1 MVQAFGTQRSGGTM
15 TCAERQAKKVASAAR
30 HLALAVSFSWTL
42 CACSVRPENVASS
55 AASAT
60 CPSPLLDGVTVHAY
74 AREIAVPDDVTV
86 PSGAVKLHA
95 EAGRRVTIALETSP
109 DLPDVRLLWNA
120 ITLTTYGGTLGGWA
134 QRVEPPDAA
143 RDVSLAL
150 TTGTLRL
157 APFIQSKVLR
167 PHTESIDV
175 LVVPGG
181 APGGD
186 LAVRPGELW
195 DAMGVPV
202 PPRALGITFT
212 SIRHMRVLEHVD
224 ASVEFEFVAR
234 RRFGPHKRW
243 ECAVEKKFQLV
254 DHNSVLPDLWTLRYL
269 QRDGSRRETLALYA
283 PSVGSFR
290 VIFLDPAT
298 AAGFGRWLGETRAH
312 EVGSYAVGFLA
323 PDSPTG
329 LAPATDEEL
338 QELAVSQFGEQ

>member
-15 TCAERQAKKVASAAR
+15 TCAERKAKKVASAAR

-120 ITLTTYGGTLGGWA
+120 KTLTTYGGTLGGWA
-134 QRVEPPDAA
+134 QRVDPPDAA

-202 PPRALGITFT
+202 PP
-212 SIRHMRVLEHVD
+212 
-224 ASVEFEFVAR
+224 
-234 RRFGPHKRW
+234 
-243 ECAVEKKFQLV
+243 
-254 DHNSVLPDLWTLRYL
+254 
-269 QRDGSRRETLALYA
+269 LYA

-312 EVGSYAVGFLA
+312 AVGSYAVGFLA
-323 PDSPTG
+323 PDSSTG